1 MKNSA
6 TYKATDIING
16 FECRPGIYRLNGAS
30 AMLHAVNF
38 TVHSS
43 NATACSV
50 VLFKR
55 GETEPFVEIPIPDSY
70 RIGDTWSIMIYGI
83 NIYEVEYCYRLS
95 GEYAP
100 EKGLLFNNKTNILDP
115 YAQAVTGPSV
125 WGKRSGA
132 TDCYHGRIC
141 DDKFDWGNFRKLNIN
156 FSDLIIYELH
166 VRGFTK
172 SET

>member
-16 FECRPGIYRLNGAS
+16 FQCRPGIYRLNGAS

-55 GETEPFVEIPIPDSY
+55 GET
-70 RIGDTWSIMIYGI
+70 
-83 NIYEVEYCYRLS
+83 
-95 GEYAP
+95 
-100 EKGLLFNNKTNILDP
+100 
-115 YAQAVTGPSV
+115 
-125 WGKRSGA
+125 
-132 TDCYHGRIC
+132 
-141 DDKFDWGNFRKLNIN
+141 
-156 FSDLIIYELH
+156 
-166 VRGFTK
+166 
-172 SET
+172 